1 MNLYPALRPL
11 LFNMDAESSHDL
23 VLKALSKVGK
33 PIARF
38 CPTPSSALLSQP
50 IDLMGLRFP
59 NPLGLAAG
67 LDKNASCAPAFASM
81 GFGFLELGTVT
92 PQPQPGN
99 PKPRMFRIP
108 ESRSIINRM
117 GFNSCGLET
126 FLDNLQG
133 NRPSGIIGINLG
145 KNASTPI
152 SGALDDYKLGMNA
165 VYNHADYIT
174 INISSPNTKNLRDLQ
189 EGNELQNLLH
199 GIGQSARM
207 LQDKHDRHVPIVVK
221 IAPDLDSN
229 AIAQIASNCVT
240 NHIDGIIATNTTIA
254 RPSDLPRHI
263 AAEAGGLS
271 GALLTQH
278 STEVVYKL
286 CQELGGEIPVIAA
299 GGIMSG
305 NDAVEK
311 LQAGA
316 QLVQIY
322 TGFIYNGPKLI
333 TDILQSIRQSCHP
346 QE

>member
-11 LFNMDAESSHDL
+11 LFKMDAEKSHDL
-23 VLKALSKVGK
+23 VLRTLAKVGK
-33 PIARF
+33 PIAGL
-38 CPTPSSALLSQP
+38 CPTPSSALMSQP

-59 NPLGLAAG
+59 NQLGLAAG
-67 LDKNASCAPAFASM
+67 LDKNANCGPAFAAM

-92 PQPQPGN
+92 PKPQPGN

-108 ESRSIINRM
+108 ESKSIINRM

-126 FLDNLQG
+126 FLKNLRC

-152 SGALDDYKLGMNA
+152 AGALDDYKLGMKA

-189 EGNELQNLLH
+189 VGNELQNLLH
-199 GIGQSARM
+199 GIGQCALK
-207 LQDKHDRHVPIVVK
+207 LQDVHSRHIPIVVK
-221 IAPDLDSN
+221 IAPDLDDSS
-229 AIAQIASNCVT
+229 IAQIASDCVT

-254 RPSDLPRHI
+254 RPSVLPSYI
-263 AAEAGGLS
+263 ATEAGGLS
-271 GALLTQH
+271 GALLTEQ
-278 STEVVYKL
+278 STKVIYAL
-286 CQELGGEIPVIAA
+286 CKELGGEIPVIAA

-316 QLVQIY
+316 QLIQIY

-333 TDILQSIRQSCHP
+333 TDILRSICQAHQSQS
-346 QE
+346 